1 MEDAMNLRA
10 NASTIIT
17 AALIVYVML
26 IPTAAEADIAKA
38 ARLTAQDK
46 IDLKRVEDYLEG
58 LSTLKSGF
66 LQTSSN
72 GHVASGKLFI
82 SRPGK
87 LRFEYDPP
95 ASILMIS
102 DGIFLIYIDKDLD
115 QVTHVFLKST
125 PLNFL
130 VTEDIRMDGDIT
142 VTQIRRSPGLLRL
155 TIRDTDE
162 PGKGSMT
169 LIFADNPLALRKWT
183 LIDAQNIRTNVMLTG
198 VETGMKLDP
207 KIFQHSK

>member
-1 MEDAMNLRA
+1 MNLRA
-10 NASTIIT
+10 TACTILTT
-17 AALIVYVML
+17 ALLWCV
-26 IPTAAEADIAKA
+26 IPIPPAAEAEIAVA

-46 IDLKRVEDYLEG
+46 IDLKRVKNYLES
-58 LSTLKSGF
+58 LSTLRSRF
-66 LQTSSN
+66 LQTSSD
-72 GHVASGKLFI
+72 GGVASGKLFM

-125 PLNFL
+125 PVNFL
-130 VTEDIRMDGDIT
+130 VREDIRMDGDIT
-142 VTQIRRSPGLLRL
+142 VTKIRRSPGLLRL

-169 LIFADNPLALRKWT
+169 LIFAVKPLALRKWT
-183 LIDAQNIRTNVMLTG
+183 VIDAQNIRTNVMLTG
-198 VETGMKLDP
+198 VETGMTLDP
-207 KIFQHSK
+207 KLFQHNE

>member
-1 MEDAMNLRA
+1 MNLRA
-10 NASTIIT
+10 ITRIIIT
-17 AALIVYVML
+17 TALLWCVIL
-26 IPTAAEADIAKA
+26 IPTVADAEIAVA

-46 IDLKRVEDYLEG
+46 IDLKRVEDYLES
-58 LSTLKSGF
+58 LSTLRSRF

-72 GHVASGKLFI
+72 GGAETGKLFM

-115 QVTHVFLKST
+115 QVTHIFLKST
-125 PLNFL
+125 PVNFL
-130 VTEDIRMDGDIT
+130 VREDIRMDGDIT
-142 VTQIRRSPGLLRL
+142 VTKIRRSPGMLRI

-169 LIFADNPLALRKWT
+169 LIFTDKPLALRKWT
-183 LIDAQNIRTNVMLTG
+183 VIDAQNIRTNVMLTG
-198 VETGMKLDP
+198 VETGMTLDLKL
-207 KIFQHSK
+207 FQHDK

>member
-1 MEDAMNLRA
+1 MNLRA
-10 NASTIIT
+10 NACTIIT
-17 AALIVYVML
+17 MALLWCVILM
-26 IPTAAEADIAKA
+26 PTAAEAEVAVA

-46 IDLKRVEDYLEG
+46 IDLKRVEDYLKS
-58 LSTLKSGF
+58 LSTLKSRF

-72 GHVASGKLFI
+72 GSIASGKLFM

-125 PLNFL
+125 PVNFL
-130 VTEDIRMDGDIT
+130 VREDIRMDGDIT
-142 VTQIRRSPGLLRL
+142 VTKIERSPGLLRL

-162 PGKGSMT
+162 PEKGSMT
-169 LIFADNPLALRKWT
+169 LIFADKPLALRKWT
-183 LIDAQNIRTNVMLTG
+183 VIDAQNIRTNVMLAD
-198 VETGMKLDP
+198 VETGMTLDP
-207 KIFQHSK
+207 SLFQHDP

>member
-1 MEDAMNLRA
+1 MNLRA
-10 NASTIIT
+10 NACIIIKI
-17 AALIVYVML
+17 ALLWCL
-26 IPTAAEADIAKA
+26 ILMPTAAEAEVAVA

-46 IDLKRVEDYLEG
+46 IDLKRVEDYLER
-58 LSTLKSGF
+58 LSTLKSSF

-72 GHVASGKLFI
+72 GNVASGKLFI

-115 QVTHVFLKST
+115 QVTHIFLKST
-125 PLNFL
+125 PVNFL
-130 VTEDIRMDGDIT
+130 VREDIRMDGDIT
-142 VTQIRRSPGLLRL
+142 VTKITRSRGLLRL

-169 LIFADNPLALRKWT
+169 LIFADKPLALRKWT
-183 LIDAQNIRTNVMLTG
+183 VIDAQNIRTNVMLAG

-207 KIFQHSK
+207 RLFQHNQ